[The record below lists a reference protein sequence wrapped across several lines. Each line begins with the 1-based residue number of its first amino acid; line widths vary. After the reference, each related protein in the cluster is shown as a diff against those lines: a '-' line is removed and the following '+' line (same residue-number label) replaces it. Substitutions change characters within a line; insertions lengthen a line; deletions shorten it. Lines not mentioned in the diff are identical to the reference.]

1 MKLSSDIVG
10 REAGPDVQL
19 IDARWLMA
27 YSAALGETDARY
39 YDTAEGVL
47 AHPLFPVCYE
57 WPATRDL
64 RDRAGLEPLSARL
77 VHAQHDLV
85 IHRLPKAPEKL
96 SISGK
101 VLAAM
106 QRRPGTLVVFRLTT
120 RDSNGERVSTT
131 DFSVLYRGVELAGE
145 DKSIEALEDPPA
157 HAKALSRVG
166 EIKVPANAAYVYTEC
181 ARIWN
186 PIHTDVAYA
195 RAAGLPDI
203 ILHGTAT
210 LALSVS
216 ALHVEPQAV
225 RRVRCRFAG
234 MVLMPSL
241 LTVHASSQG
250 GGLAFETRNERGEAV
265 IQRGSMEFDESAGVK
280 LPMAGSHAA

>member
-10 REAGPDVQL
+10 REAGPDEQR

-27 YSAALGETDARY
+27 YSAALGESDPRY
-39 YDTAEGVL
+39 YDTAAGVL

-57 WPATRDL
+57 WPATREV
-64 RDRAGLEPLSARL
+64 RDRAGLEPFNARL
-77 VHAQHDLV
+77 VHAQHDLM
-85 IHRLPKAPEKL
+85 IRRSPHPGESLR
-96 SISGK
+96 ISGK
-101 VLAAM
+101 VVAAL
-106 QRRPGTLVVFRLTT
+106 QRRPGTMIVFRLST
-120 RDSNGERVSTT
+120 RDAHGELVSVT
-131 DFSVLYRGVELAGE
+131 DFSALYRGVELQGG
-145 DKSIEALEDPPA
+145 DRTLESLADPPA
-157 HAKALSRVG
+157 HARALPRVG
-166 EIKVPANAAYVYTEC
+166 EISVSATAAHIYTEC

-195 RAAGLPDI
+195 RAAGLPDV

-216 ALHVEPQAV
+216 RVLLALRLDPAAV

-241 LTVHASSQG
+241 LTVHASSEG
-250 GGLAFETRNERGEAV
+250 AGLAFETRNERGEAV
-265 IQRGSMEFDESAGVK
+265 IERGRIG
-280 LPMAGSHAA
+280 